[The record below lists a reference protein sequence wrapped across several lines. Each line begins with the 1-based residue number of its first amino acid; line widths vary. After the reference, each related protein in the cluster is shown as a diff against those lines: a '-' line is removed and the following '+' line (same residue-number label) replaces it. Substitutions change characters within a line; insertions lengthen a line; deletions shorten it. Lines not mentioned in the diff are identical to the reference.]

1 MGNRISLLI
10 AVSLLACS
18 PAEPR
23 VPEPTLLPSVP
34 VATLEGQ
41 TTDLRSV
48 IAGRV
53 SLVNL
58 WASWCEACQAEQRAL
73 NQLSARVNPNQ
84 AVVVGVAVG
93 EARQQVLDFLQLH
106 PANYAQFVDE
116 SFKFADAI
124 QRNRVPTTIV
134 VQRSGRIVFEGGAV
148 DAHSL
153 QAFRDAM
160 SETTTGVAASH

>member
-1 MGNRISLLI
+1 MGNRVSLLI
-10 AVSLLACS
+10 AVSLFACS
-18 PAEPR
+18 PAAPR
-23 VPEPTLLPSVP
+23 APEPTLLPAVP
-34 VATLEGQ
+34 VATLEGRPA
-41 TTDLRSV
+41 DLRAV

-58 WASWCEACQAEQRAL
+58 WASWCEACQVEQRAL
-73 NQLSARVNPNQ
+73 NQLSTRVNPNQ
-84 AVVVGVAVG
+84 GMVVGVAVG
-93 EARQQVLDFLQLH
+93 EARQQVADFLQRH

-134 VQRSGRIVFEGGAV
+134 VERSGRIVFEGGAV

-153 QAFRDAM
+153 QAFRDAL
-160 SETTTGVAASH
+160 SETTAP